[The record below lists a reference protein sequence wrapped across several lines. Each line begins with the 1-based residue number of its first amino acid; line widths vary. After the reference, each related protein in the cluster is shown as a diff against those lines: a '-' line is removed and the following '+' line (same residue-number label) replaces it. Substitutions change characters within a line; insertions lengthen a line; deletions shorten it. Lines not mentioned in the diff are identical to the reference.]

1 MMAVMSLLKKLKMLK
16 SSQEIRIYNISLFVL
31 ILASFF
37 IISGCNNTQQ
47 PAENS
52 VEQADNDGFYGEKFD
67 SSIAIPSEELSS
79 SFVDENKVE
88 LTVSGKIA
96 ASCAHSGCWMD
107 IDLGDD
113 QLMNVTFKDGDFTIP
128 LDASGSMTAIH
139 GIAYREL
146 VPAERL
152 RAYARDEGKSEE
164 EINAITEDRW
174 EYTFVASGVTIY

>member
-1 MMAVMSLLKKLKMLK
+1 MLK
-16 SSQEIRIYNISLFVL
+16 SSQETRIYHISFLVL
-31 ILASFF
+31 IIVSSFIF
-37 IISGCNNTQQ
+37 KGCNNTQQ

-52 VEQADNDGFYGEKFD
+52 VEKAVDDDGFYGEKFD
-67 SSIAIPSEELSS
+67 SSVAIPSEKLSS
-79 SFVDENKVE
+79 AFLDENKVK

-96 ASCAHSGCWMD
+96 ASCTHSGCWMD
-107 IDLGDD
+107 IDLGND
-113 QLMNVTFKDGDFTIP
+113 QIMNVTFKDGDFTIP
-128 LDASGSMTAIH
+128 LDASGSETTIH

-164 EINAITEDRW
+164 EVNAITEDRW